1 MRRLWDKGV
10 DTNQQVLKFTVG
22 EDFRLDERLV
32 QYDVQA
38 SQAHARMLASC
49 GHITQFE
56 ADSLCEALSEIQ
68 EKHSRGEW
76 HITLEEED
84 CHTSLE
90 LRLMEMLGDLGG
102 KIHLGRS
109 RNDQV
114 LVALRLYLRTFCL
127 ELRAIARD
135 VSDGLRQL
143 SAKQGDL
150 PIPGYTHMQR
160 AMPSSVALWAEGFA
174 AEIVQSLHSLT
185 TAEQF
190 LSLNPLGSAAG
201 YGVGSLK
208 LDRDHTTSALGFKE
222 SQEPVT
228 SVQLSRGKAEA
239 ALAFAAVLIMQ
250 DLGRLSSDLCLF
262 ATQELAL
269 VKLPD
274 AFTTGSSIMPQKRN
288 PDVFELVRGHS
299 AQAIAE
305 LNAILLITTKMPSG
319 YHRDLQLLKAPLFRL
334 IDQTLDCLEIMSLAI
349 PEIVFDVK
357 QAGELMSSELF
368 AAGKAY
374 ELVQE
379 KGISFR
385 EAYRIVAEDFK

>member
-32 QYDVQA
+32 TYDVQA
-38 SQAHARMLASC
+38 SQAHTQMLASC

-56 ADSLCEALSEIQ
+56 ADSLCESLSEIQ
-68 EKHSRGEW
+68 EKHRRGEW

-84 CHTSLE
+84 CHTALE
-90 LRLMEMLGDLGG
+90 LRLTEILGDLGG

-114 LVALRLYLRTFCL
+114 LVALRLYLLAVCHQLRTL
-127 ELRAIARD
+127 TED
-135 VSDGLRQL
+135 VSRSLHKL
-143 SAKQGDL
+143 SEKHSDL
-150 PIPGYTHMQR
+150 AIPGYTHMQR
-160 AMPSSVALWAEGFA
+160 AMPSSVSLWAEGFA
-174 AEIVQSLHSLT
+174 AELSQSLHSVT
-185 TAEQF
+185 AAEQL

-208 LDRDHTTSALGFKE
+208 LDRGHTTVSLGFKE
-222 SQEPVT
+222 IQEPVT
-228 SVQLSRGKAEA
+228 AVQLSRGKAEA
-239 ALAFAAVLIMQ
+239 ALAFAVVLIMQ
-250 DLGRLSSDLCLF
+250 DLGRLSADLCLF
-262 ATQELAL
+262 ATQEFAV
-269 VKLPD
+269 VKLPA

-319 YHRDLQLLKAPLFRL
+319 YHRDMQLLKAPLFRL
-334 IDQTLDCLEIMSLAI
+334 IDQSLDCLELMVLAI
-349 PEIVFDVK
+349 PEIAFDH
-357 QAGELMSSELF
+357 ARAAEMMSPELF
-368 AAGKAY
+368 AAEQAY
-374 ELVQE
+374 YLVQE

-385 EAYRIVAEDFK
+385 EAYRTVGEQFK

>member
-90 LRLMEMLGDLGG
+90 LLLMEMLGDLGG